1 LAIGKNRR
9 AEVTVSVASTHNA
22 RPRLI
27 VLAVAAAAIA
37 ALVALTAGGPAPTAN
52 AQGVAQAQELA
63 KASKGGKKLRSVIA
77 ISNNWDGTIDFADE
91 RTFKV
96 LERINVIPD
105 RDERMAE
112 IMLDPVALGFFL
124 GIRELIGEGNDQFVD
139 DAFLHPNG
147 RFIYV
152 SRPSFADVVA
162 INLRTEEIRWR
173 TKVAG
178 VRADHMAIS
187 EDGSEVIVSA
197 STGNVGQVLDTK
209 TGEIIKEFE
218 SGDSPHET
226 NYSADGELLY
236 HAAIGRVYTPTDE
249 AQLDTSK
256 GATFFQIVDADT
268 MEIVER
274 IHMQKKLEEAGHPGM
289 SDAVR
294 PMALSPNERH
304 LYAQVSFFH
313 GFVDYN
319 FKKDRV
325 VRVIRLPVA
334 EAIENMPKEQYL
346 LDSAHHGIA
355 LDPTG
360 KRFCVAGTM
369 SDYAAIV
376 SRRKPKRR
384 KIIPVGPK
392 PYWSTNSADG
402 KHCYVSVS
410 GSDRVAVIS
419 YRKRKEIA
427 SIPVGDHPQRVRT
440 GVVVNKYLKR

>member
-1 LAIGKNRR
+1 VALALVIALAIAGF
-9 AEVTVSVASTHNA
+9 
-22 RPRLI
+22 I
-27 VLAVAAAAIA
+27 
-37 ALVALTAGGPAPTAN
+37 ALTAGGGSPRAN
-52 AQGVAQAQELA
+52 AQGVADAQEPRA
-63 KASKGGKKLRSVIA
+63 KAKAKKLRSVIA
-77 ISNNWDGTIDFADE
+77 ISNNWDGTIDFADAKS
-91 RTFKV
+91 FKV
-96 LERINVIPD
+96 KERLNVIPD
-105 RDERMAE
+105 YDERMAE

-147 RFIYV
+147 RFVYV
-152 SRPSFADVVA
+152 SRPSFADVVG
-162 INLRTEEIRWR
+162 INLRTEEIAWR
-173 TKVAG
+173 AEVAG

-187 EDGSEVIVSA
+187 EDGEEVIVSA
-197 STGNVGQVLDTK
+197 STGNVGQVIDTD
-209 TGEIIKEFE
+209 TGEIVKQFE

-226 NYSADGELLY
+226 NYSRDGELLY

-256 GATFFQIVDADT
+256 GETFFQIVDADT

-274 IHMQKKLEEAGHPGM
+274 IHFGEKLAEAGYPDM

-294 PMALSPNERH
+294 PMALSPSERFV
-304 LYAQVSFFH
+304 YAQVSFFH
-313 GFVDYN
+313 GFVEYD
-319 FKKDRV
+319 FKRDAIT
-325 VRVIRLPVA
+325 RVIDLPVA
-334 EAIENMPKEQYL
+334 DAIKDLPKEDYL

-355 LDPTG
+355 LNPKG

-376 SRRKPKRR
+376 SRRRPERR
-384 KIIPVGPK
+384 RIIEVGPK
-392 PYWSTNSADG
+392 PYWSTNSANG

-427 SIPVGDHPQRVRT
+427 SIRVGDHPQRVRT
-440 GVVVNKYLKR
+440 GVIVDKYLKR

>member
-1 LAIGKNRR
+1 MLPARTAHPRRLALLAAGF
-9 AEVTVSVASTHNA
+9 AC
-22 RPRLI
+22 
-27 VLAVAAAAIA
+27 AVAILAASLGPDRA
-37 ALVALTAGGPAPTAN
+37 ASARGGE
-52 AQGVAQAQELA
+52 GER
-63 KASKGGKKLRSVIA
+63 LRSVIA
-77 ISNNWDGTIDFADE
+77 ISNNWDGTIDFADAK
-91 RTFKV
+91 TFEV
-96 LERINVIPD
+96 LERVNAIPD
-105 RDERMAE
+105 RDERLAE

-124 GIRELIGEGNDQFVD
+124 GVRELIGEGHDQFVD

-162 INLRTEEIRWR
+162 IDLATEEIVWR
-173 TKVAG
+173 FEVEG

-197 STGNVGQVLDTK
+197 STGNVGQVIDTA
-209 TGEIIKEFE
+209 TGQEIKRFE

-226 NYSADGELLY
+226 NYSKDGELLY
-236 HAAIGRVYTPTDE
+236 HAAIGRVYTPTDD

-256 GATFFQIVDADT
+256 GETFFQIVDADT

-274 IHMQKKLEEAGHPGM
+274 IHMKEKLAEAGYPNM

-294 PMALSPNERH
+294 PMALSPNERF

-313 GFVDYN
+313 GFIEYD
-319 FKKDRV
+319 FKQDKVTRV
-325 VRVIRLPVA
+325 VRLPVA
-334 EAIENMPKEQYL
+334 EKIEDLPKEDYL

-355 LDPTG
+355 LDPKG

-376 SRRKPKRR
+376 DRRKPKRQR
-384 KIIPVGPK
+384 IIQVGPK
-392 PYWSTNSADG
+392 PYWSTNSANG

-419 YRKRKEIA
+419 YKKRKEIA

-440 GVVVNKYLKR
+440 GVVVDDFLGE

>member
-1 LAIGKNRR
+1 MRVTSAITVPRRPLA
-9 AEVTVSVASTHNA
+9 
-22 RPRLI
+22 
-27 VLAVAAAAIA
+27 LAVAIAAA
-37 ALVALTAGGPAPTAN
+37 VAGLLLAHAGGSAAS
-52 AQGVAQAQELA
+52 A
-63 KASKGGKKLRSVIA
+63 KAAKAKKLRSVIA

-91 RTFKV
+91 RTFEV

-124 GIRELIGEGNDQFVD
+124 GIRQLIGEGHDQFVD

-162 INLRTEEIRWR
+162 IDLASEQIAWR
-173 TKVAG
+173 FEVEG

-187 EDGSEVIVSA
+187 EDGGEVIVSA
-197 STGNVGQVLDTK
+197 STGNVGHVIDTR
-209 TGEIIKEFE
+209 TGREIGRFE

-226 NYSADGELLY
+226 NYSKDGELLY

-249 AQLDTSK
+249 AQLDTTK
-256 GATFFQIVDADT
+256 GETYFQIVDADT

-274 IHMQKKLEEAGHPGM
+274 IHMKAKLEEAGHPGM

-294 PMALSPNERH
+294 PMTLSPNERF
-304 LYAQVSFFH
+304 LYAQVSFLH
-313 GFVDYN
+313 GFLEYD
-319 FKKDRV
+319 FETERV
-325 VRVIRLPVA
+325 TRVIRLPVA
-334 EAIENMPKEQYL
+334 EQIKDMPKEDYL

-360 KRFCVAGTM
+360 RRFCVAGTM

-376 SRRKPKRR
+376 SRRRPSRFR
-384 KIIPVGPK
+384 ILPVGPK

-402 KHCYVSVS
+402 RHCYVSVS

-419 YRKRKEIA
+419 YRKRKEVA
-427 SIPVGDHPQRVRT
+427 SIAVGDHPQRVRT
-440 GVVVNKYLKR
+440 GVVVRSFLRD

>member
-1 LAIGKNRR
+1 MAQVQLLDKPGK
-9 AEVTVSVASTHNA
+9 
-22 RPRLI
+22 
-27 VLAVAAAAIA
+27 
-37 ALVALTAGGPAPTAN
+37 
-52 AQGVAQAQELA
+52 A
-63 KASKGGKKLRSVIA
+63 KQLRSVIA
-77 ISNNWDGTIDFADE
+77 ISNNWDGTIDFADAKTLE
-91 RTFKV
+91 V
-96 LERINVIPD
+96 LERINAIPD
-105 RDERMAE
+105 YDERMAE

-124 GIRELIGEGNDQFVD
+124 GIRQLIGEGNDQFVD
-139 DAFLHPNG
+139 DAFLHPRG

-162 INLRTEEIRWR
+162 IDLKTEQIAWR
-173 TKVAG
+173 AEVAG

-197 STGNVGQVLDTK
+197 STGNVGQVIDTAS
-209 TGEIIKEFE
+209 GEIVKQFE

-226 NYSADGELLY
+226 NYSADGEVLY

-256 GATFFQIVDADT
+256 GETFFQIVDAET
-268 MEIVER
+268 MEIIER
-274 IHMQKKLEEAGHPGM
+274 IHFKQKLEEAGYPGM
-289 SDAVR
+289 SDAIR
-294 PMALSPNERH
+294 PMALSPNERF

-313 GFVDYN
+313 GFIEYD
-319 FKKDRV
+319 FKTDEVTRV
-325 VRVIRLPVA
+325 VDLPVA
-334 EAIENMPKEQYL
+334 EAIKDLPKTEYL

-376 SRRKPKRR
+376 SRRNPSRF
-384 KIIPVGPK
+384 KILEVGPK
-392 PYWSTNSADG
+392 PYWSTNSANG
-402 KHCYVSVS
+402 KRCYVSVS

-419 YRKRKEIA
+419 YKKRKEIA

-440 GVVVNKYLKR
+440 GVVVNSYLKG

>member
-1 LAIGKNRR
+1 MAPVRTGHPRRPIALA
-9 AEVTVSVASTHNA
+9 
-22 RPRLI
+22 
-27 VLAVAAAAIA
+27 LALAGAIA
-37 ALVALTAGGPAPTAN
+37 ILAASLGPDRAASARGGE
-52 AQGVAQAQELA
+52 GER
-63 KASKGGKKLRSVIA
+63 LRSVIA
-77 ISNNWDGTIDFADE
+77 ISNNWDGTIDFADAK
-91 RTFKV
+91 TFEV

-105 RDERMAE
+105 HDERLAE
-112 IMLDPVALGFFL
+112 IMLDPVALGFFI

-162 INLRTEEIRWR
+162 IDLATEQIAWR
-173 TKVAG
+173 FEVDG
-178 VRADHMAIS
+178 VRSDHMAIS

-197 STGNVGQVLDTK
+197 STGNVGHVIDTA
-209 TGEIIKEFE
+209 TGEEIKRFE

-226 NYSADGELLY
+226 NYSKDGELLY

-256 GATFFQIVDADT
+256 GKTFFQVVDADT

-274 IHMQKKLEEAGHPGM
+274 IHMKEKLAEAGYPNM

-294 PMALSPNERH
+294 PMALSPSERF

-313 GFVDYN
+313 GFLEYDFRQDKVT
-319 FKKDRV
+319 RIV
-325 VRVIRLPVA
+325 RLPVA
-334 EAIENMPKEQYL
+334 EEIQDMPKENYL

-355 LDPTG
+355 LDPKG

-376 SRRKPKRR
+376 DRRKPERR
-384 KIIPVGPK
+384 RIIPVGPK
-392 PYWSTNSADG
+392 PYWSTNSANG

-419 YRKRKEIA
+419 YKKRKEIA

-440 GVVVNKYLKR
+440 GVIVDSFLDE